1 MKAKSA
7 GIYRCPVSN
16 EELTL
21 EVAKQDG
28 DEIIEGT
35 LQCPSGHVF
44 PIVNGIPRLLDI
56 GDLQASD
63 QTALEDYNRMARGI
77 YDAGTEWLFKS
88 FFEDEDEVRGHMLD
102 FLEIKPGAR
111 ILEIGA
117 GTCRDSILIAPRLD
131 GNSTL
136 YLQDLSANMLEVG
149 RDNLAEAGI
158 TASSSVPIE
167 YVASNASNLPFPDQF
182 FDAVFHFGGINTFSD
197 IKQTFEEITRVVR
210 IGGKVVVG
218 DESVPP
224 WLRDTSFGKILLNT
238 NSLYAH
244 VVPLSSLPER
254 AADVCLRWVL
264 GNAFYLI
271 DYRVAENGPQM
282 DLDLPI
288 PGKRGGTHR
297 SRYFGQIEGV
307 TVETK
312 SMIEAAANASGL
324 SLHDWIDRAIRE
336 RADLESQG

>member
-1 MKAKSA
+1 MRAQNLKF
-7 GIYRCPVSN
+7 YRCPLSN
-16 EELTL
+16 EEFTL
-21 EVAKQDG
+21 EVGKRDS
-28 DEIIEGT
+28 DEIIEGNLT
-35 LQCPSGHVF
+35 CPSGHVY
-44 PIVNGIPRLLDI
+44 PIVNGIPQLLDLS
-56 GDLQASD
+56 DLQASD
-63 QTALEDYNRMARGI
+63 QVALQDYDRMARGI

-102 FLEIKPGAR
+102 YLEIRPGFR

-117 GTCRDSILIAPRLD
+117 GTCRDSILIAGRLD
-131 GNSTL
+131 EDSAL

-149 RDNLAEAGI
+149 RENLIESGVTGPSRA
-158 TASSSVPIE
+158 PIE

-197 IKQTFEEITRVVR
+197 IKQVFEEITRVVR

-271 DYRVAENGPQM
+271 DYRVAENGPQI

-288 PGKRGGTHR
+288 PGRRGGTHR
-297 SRYFGQIEGV
+297 SRYFGQTEGV

-312 SMIEAAANASGL
+312 SMIEAAAQASGM
-324 SLHDWIDRAIRE
+324 SLHDWLDRAIRE